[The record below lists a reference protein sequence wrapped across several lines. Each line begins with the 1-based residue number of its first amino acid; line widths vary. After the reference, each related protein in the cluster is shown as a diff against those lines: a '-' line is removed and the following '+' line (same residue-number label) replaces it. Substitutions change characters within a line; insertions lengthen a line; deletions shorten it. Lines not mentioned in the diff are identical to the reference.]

1 MVKFNAP
8 NKKNWLTTA
17 AQQGL
22 ILQ

>member
-1 MVKFNAP
+1 MVKVNAP
-8 NKKNWLTTA
+8 NKKNWLTAA